1 MSSCGG
7 FLNVI
12 VNDPSIKISS
22 WSLQLGTRH
31 EMRIDKIKKNMYFIR
46 HYFYKFFG
54 KESWNVFIIVE
65 VAPPSN
71 GFISTVKRTPNFKSS
86 GKS

>member
-31 EMRIDKIKKNMYFIR
+31 EMKIDKIKKKY
-46 HYFYKFFG
+46 
-54 KESWNVFIIVE
+54 VFHK
-65 VAPPSN
+65 A
-71 GFISTVKRTPNFKSS
+71 
-86 GKS
+86 